1 LVGRADVHQDDLWVE
16 RMFDFT
22 SSKLLILGIVALLV
36 IGPKELPGLLRTLGK
51 YMGIIRRH
59 ANEFRAQFD
68 EAMRDSELEALKKE
82 VETIGRDTEA
92 SIRSAEQTVHNEVD
106 AARASVD
113 TAMQDPVQNA
123 TADASTPADPLLE
136 VASGGAS
143 AATTPLN
150 GASHPQEPEPAV
162 KTAGQPA
169 HAPDKP
175 GA

>member
-1 LVGRADVHQDDLWVE
+1 
-16 RMFDFT
+16 MFDFT

-51 YMGIIRRH
+51 YMGIIRKH

-82 VETIGRDTEA
+82 VETIGKDTEA
-92 SIRSAEQTVHNEVD
+92 TIRSAEQTVQSEVD

-113 TAMQDPVQNA
+113 TAMDDPAQKF
-123 TADASTPADPLLE
+123 TADASTPADTLLP
-136 VASGGAS
+136 VASGGGAS
-143 AATTPLN
+143 GATAPLN
-150 GASHPQEPEPAV
+150 GAGQPHEPEPAV
-162 KTAGQPA
+162 ETAGQPA
-169 HAPDKP
+169 HVPDKT

>member
-1 LVGRADVHQDDLWVE
+1 
-16 RMFDFT
+16 MFDFT

-51 YMGIIRRH
+51 YMGIIRKH

-82 VETIGRDTEA
+82 VETIGKDTEA
-92 SIRSAEQTVHNEVD
+92 TIRSAEQTVQSEVD

-113 TAMQDPVQNA
+113 TAMDDPAQKF
-123 TADASTPADPLLE
+123 TADANASADAGTPAEPLP
-136 VASGGAS
+136 VASGGGASGAS
-143 AATTPLN
+143 APLN
-150 GASHPQEPEPAV
+150 GAGHAQEPEPAV
-162 KTAGQPA
+162 ETASQPA
-169 HAPDKP
+169 HVPDKT

>member
-1 LVGRADVHQDDLWVE
+1 
-16 RMFDFT
+16 MFDFT

-51 YMGIIRRH
+51 YMGIIRKH

-82 VETIGRDTEA
+82 VETIGKDTEA
-92 SIRSAEQTVHNEVD
+92 TIRSAEQTVQSEVD

-113 TAMQDPVQNA
+113 TAMDDPAQKFTSDA
-123 TADASTPADPLLE
+123 DMPADALP
-136 VASGGAS
+136 VASGGGAS
-143 AATTPLN
+143 GATAPLN
-150 GASHPQEPEPAV
+150 GAASHPLEPEPAV
-162 KTAGQPA
+162 ETAGQPA
-169 HAPDKP
+169 HAPDKT